1 MKKLLIVDD
10 EIGIRESLKNIFKR
24 EEFQLLEAGEGITA
38 QEILEKERPE
48 IVILDIRIP
57 GKDGLSLLKWM
68 RERKFKSEV
77 IVITGYADIELAVQ
91 STKLGAFDFIE
102 KPFSSERILI
112 TVKNA
117 FDRYQLKKIG
127 EDRIEEAKERYRII
141 GESEEIKKLKEQI
154 KRVAKTNSTVLILGE
169 SGTGKELVARNIHLY
184 SPRRYNT
191 FVHLNCAAIPE
202 ELVESELFGHRKG
215 SFTGA
220 IENKIGKFKEA
231 DKGTI
236 FLDEIGDLSLRAQA
250 KVLRVI
256 ENGEIQ
262 RIGEN
267 KTENVDVRVLA
278 ATNKE
283 LSEEIKKGK
292 FREDL
297 YFRLNVVILKVPP
310 LRERKEDIPHLIEFF
325 SSRFSYEMGIEK
337 KVFEPRL
344 IEYLKERDWKGN
356 VRELRNFVE
365 RVYVFVQE
373 KSVKLDMIF
382 NIFEDETFS
391 FPQPKNFKNYKNYIQ
406 EAERRFIEQKLAF
419 YNYNVAKTA
428 REIGMSRVNLMKK
441 IKDLGIKSKGVEE
454 RSLPQDAEEESP
466 NSTGQGAS

>member
-1 MKKLLIVDD
+1 MKLLIIDD
-10 EIGIRESLKNIFKR
+10 ERGIRESLKNIFRR
-24 EEFQLLEAGEGITA
+24 EAYTILEAEDGIKGM
-38 QEILEKERPE
+38 ELIERENPE
-48 IVILDIRIP
+48 VIVLDIRIP
-57 GKDGLSLLKWM
+57 GKNGMEILKWVK
-68 RERKFKSEV
+68 ERDLKSEV
-77 IVITGYADIELAVQ
+77 IIITGYADIDLAVQ

-117 FDRYQLKKIG
+117 FERYELKKIG
-127 EDRIEEAKERYRII
+127 FEKLEESRKRYEIV
-141 GESEEIKKLKEQI
+141 GESEGIKRLKDQIKK
-154 KRVAKTNSTVLILGE
+154 VAKTNSTVLILGE

-184 SPRRYNT
+184 SQRQFNP
-191 FVHLNCAAIPE
+191 FIHLNCAAIPE

-220 IENKIGKFKEA
+220 IENKVGKFKEA

-267 KTENVDVRVLA
+267 KTENIDVRVLA

-283 LSEEIKKGK
+283 LVEEIKKGK

-297 YFRLNVVILKVPP
+297 YYRLNVVALKVPP
-310 LRERKEDIPHLIEFF
+310 LRDRKEDIPLLIEYF
-325 SSRFSYEMGIEK
+325 SRKFSIEMGIEEK
-337 KVFEPRL
+337 KFEPKL
-344 IEYLKERDWKGN
+344 LEYLKGRDWKGN

-365 RVYVFVQE
+365 RVYVFIPDQI
-373 KSVKLDMIF
+373 VKLENIF
-382 NIFEDETFS
+382 SIFEDPSFS
-391 FPQPKNFKNYKNYIQ
+391 FPQPKNFKNYKVYLN
-406 EAERRFIEQKLAF
+406 EAEKRFIEYKLKF

-441 IKDLGIKSKGVEE
+441 IKELGIRSKGVEE
-454 RSLPQDAEEESP
+454 RSPQHDVGEESP
-466 NSTGQGAS
+466 NSKGQGAL

>member
-1 MKKLLIVDD
+1 MKKLLIIDD

-24 EEFQLLEAGEGITA
+24 EGFQILEAGDGVLG
-38 QEILEKERPE
+38 QKFLEKEMPE
-48 IVILDIRIP
+48 VVILDIRIP
-57 GKDGLSLLKWM
+57 GKNGIELLKWIK
-68 RERKFKSEV
+68 ENNFKSEV
-77 IVITGYADIELAVQ
+77 IIITGYADIDLAIQ

-117 FDRYQLKKIG
+117 FDRYELKRVG
-127 EDRIEEAKERYRII
+127 ESKVEEGRERYRIV
-141 GESEEIKKLKEQI
+141 GESEQIKKLKEQI
-154 KRVAKTNSTVLILGE
+154 ERVARTSSTVLILGE

-184 SPRRYNT
+184 SQRKLNS

-202 ELVESELFGHRKG
+202 ELVESELFGHKKG

-231 DKGTI
+231 DKGSI

-278 ATNKE
+278 ATNKD
-283 LSEEIKKGK
+283 LLKEINKGR

-297 YFRLNVVILKVPP
+297 YFRLNVVVLKVSP
-310 LRERKEDIPHLIEFF
+310 LRERKEDIPVLIEFF
-325 SSRFSYEMGIEK
+325 SKRFAYEMGIEIK
-337 KVFEPRL
+337 RFEQKL
-344 IEYLKERDWKGN
+344 IDYLKAREWKGN

-365 RVYVFVQE
+365 RVYVFIPERV
-373 KSVKLDMIF
+373 VKLESVF

-391 FPQPKNFKNYKNYIQ
+391 LPQPKNFKNYKSFIQ
-406 EAERRFIEQKLAF
+406 EAERRFIEQKLNF
-419 YNYNVAKTA
+419 YNWNVAKTA

-466 NSTGQGAS
+466 NSTEQGAS

>member
-1 MKKLLIVDD
+1 MKLLIIDD
-10 EIGIRESLKNIFKR
+10 ETGIRESLRNIFKR
-24 EEFQLLEAGEGITA
+24 ENYTILEAGDGLEGQKLI
-38 QEILEKERPE
+38 EEENPE
-48 IVILDIRIP
+48 VVVLDIRIP
-57 GKDGLSLLKWM
+57 GKNGIEILKWVK
-68 RERKFKSEV
+68 ENGIKSEV
-77 IVITGYADIELAVQ
+77 IIITGYADIDLAVQ

-117 FDRYQLKKIG
+117 FDRYKLKKIG
-127 EDRIEEAKERYRII
+127 LDKIEESRERYKIV
-141 GESEEIKKLKEQI
+141 GNSEEIKKLKEQI
-154 KRVAKTNSTVLILGE
+154 IRVAKTNSTVLILGE
-169 SGTGKELVARNIHLY
+169 SGSGKELVARNIHLY
-184 SPRRYNT
+184 SQRQFNP

-267 KTENVDVRVLA
+267 RTENIDVRVLA

-297 YFRLNVVILKVPP
+297 YFRLNVVAIKVPP
-310 LRERKEDIPHLIEFF
+310 LRERKEDIPILIDFF
-325 SSRFSYEMGIEK
+325 SKKFSFEMGVEEK
-337 KVFEPRL
+337 KFDTKL
-344 IEYLKERDWKGN
+344 LEYLKGKEWKGN

-365 RVYVFVQE
+365 RVYVFISSQ
-373 KSVKLDMIF
+373 KVKLEDVFSIF
-382 NIFEDETFS
+382 DDPSFS
-391 FPQPKNFKNYKNYIQ
+391 IPQPKNFKNYKVFLQ
-406 EAERRFIEQKLAF
+406 EAEKRFIEYKLRF
-419 YNYNVAKTA
+419 YNFNVAKTA
-428 REIGMSRVNLMKK
+428 REIGMSRVNLIKK
-441 IKDLGIKSKGVEE
+441 IKELGIRSKGVEE
-454 RSLPQDAEEESP
+454 RSPQLNDEEESP
-466 NSTGQGAS
+466 NSTGQGAP